1 MTFMKLFGVDF
12 NIAQIVV
19 LYGTSI
25 WLFLWHLKMC
35 GVALNI
41 LYESTQKGVDRISYS
56 CNFLC
61 NMWNMLHKPD
71 EHSHVESTYEA
82 MCRGVDNEIS
92 IIPEIGLQWI
102 IYIYVYICIYI
113 SYIYIYDI
121 YIHIYT
127 YIYILST
134 VYQLANHKRGFA
146 PRDHPIYPIFHLPKA
161 ILDS

>member
-1 MTFMKLFGVDF
+1 MGKDTNSSHVGVLITGRCINNQLLHRSYISSEMMNVLKFQQVWNQSIYIYIYIWNTDKMTFIKLLGVDF

-41 LYESTQKGVDRISYS
+41 LYESTQKGVDRNSYS

-92 IIPEIGLQWI
+92 IIPEIGL
-102 IYIYVYICIYI
+102 I
-113 SYIYIYDI
+113 S
-121 YIHIYT
+121 
-127 YIYILST
+127 
-134 VYQLANHKRGFA
+134 
-146 PRDHPIYPIFHLPKA
+146 
-161 ILDS
+161 